1 MRRGAAL
8 LLVINLLLAL
18 WFLLRPSTPGDD
30 VSDENRLHMVSEVS
44 GLQIRP
50 DANCLFVGPVREGR
64 VVRDIRNLH
73 SGWQEINRLVPG
85 AVRYRVFISENAMPA
100 ELPGDAG
107 ESDLLSAVRLAL
119 EEASLG
125 DVESYLMTEGE
136 FAGSVS
142 LGLFAELNNAE
153 RLLGRL
159 QEGDIEAEM
168 GRDPLLEEQP
178 WLAELASNVPPRAL
192 SAMENL
198 LLTRPEMRIEENLC
212 EMFALRE

>member
-1 MRRGAAL
+1 MRRIAGL
-8 LLVINLLLAL
+8 LLLINLLLAL
-18 WFLLRPSTPGDD
+18 WFLLRPSSPGDD
-30 VSDENRLHMVSEVS
+30 VGDEDRLRMVSEVS
-44 GLQIRP
+44 GLQVRP
-50 DANCLFVGPVREGR
+50 DADCLFIGPVREGR

-85 AVRYRVFISENAMPA
+85 QVRYRIYISESTIPD
-100 ELPGDAG
+100 ELPGVAG
-107 ESDLLSAVRLAL
+107 ETDFLSVVRMAL
-119 EEASLG
+119 EEAELG
-125 DVESYLMTEGE
+125 DVESYLMGEGE

-142 LGLFAELNNAE
+142 LGLFAELSNAQ

-159 QEGDIEAEM
+159 RESGIEAEM
-168 GRDPLLEEQP
+168 AQDPLLQEQQ

-198 LLTRPEMRIEENLC
+198 LLARPEMRIEENLC

>member
-1 MRRGAAL
+1 MRRIAGL
-8 LLVINLLLAL
+8 LLFINLLLAL
-18 WFLLRPSTPGDD
+18 WFLLRPSSPGDG
-30 VSDENRLHMVSEVS
+30 VGDEDRLRMVNEVS
-44 GLQIRP
+44 GLRVRP
-50 DANCLFVGPVREGR
+50 DADCLFIGPVREGR

-85 AVRYRVFISENAMPA
+85 QVRYRIYISESTIPD
-100 ELPGDAG
+100 ELPGVAG
-107 ESDLLSAVRLAL
+107 ETDFLSVVRVAL
-119 EEASLG
+119 EEAELG
-125 DVESYLMTEGE
+125 DVESYLMGEGE

-142 LGLFAELNNAE
+142 LGLFAELSNAQ

-159 QEGDIEAEM
+159 RESGIEAEM
-168 GRDPLLEEQP
+168 AQDPLLQEQQ

-198 LLTRPEMRIEENLC
+198 LLARPEMRIEENLC